1 MDRAILHCDC
11 NNFFASV
18 ELLDRPELKG
28 LPVAVTGDP
37 ENRHGIILAKNDVA
51 KRLGVKTAE
60 TIWQAR
66 QKAPGLI
73 CLPSHHGL
81 YSEFS
86 KRINAIYLR
95 YTDLVEPFS
104 IDESYLDV
112 TGSLKLLK
120 MTPEEIAD
128 ELRARVREEIGITIS
143 VGVSFC
149 KIFAK
154 MGSDYKKP
162 DATTVIGRGDV
173 ERILY
178 PLPVTDML
186 FVGAKTGETLKR
198 MGIHTV
204 GDLARA
210 DHAMLTQRLGAAGES
225 LWKNVNGLDE
235 DPVLPYDTWIPPKS
249 VSHGMTFKRDI
260 VGREEIRTG
269 IAELSDAVSSRLRR
283 LGMKGYVVSVQIKT
297 PSFQTV
303 QKQKRLDHPTWLQ
316 SEITEVCMDL
326 FGSTCSFDL
335 PVRLITVTVSSLID
349 ADSETTQIDIFS
361 EQTEPVKEKKESIE
375 KALDGIRRKYGRES
389 IQLGIRKNPEIGIDH
404 SGPSRTEKEE

>member
-18 ELLDRPELKG
+18 ELRDRPDLKG

-66 QKAPGLI
+66 QKAPGLV
-73 CLPSHHGL
+73 CLPSHYGL
-81 YSEFS
+81 YSDVS
-86 KRINAIYLR
+86 KRINAIYLQ

-112 TGSLKLLK
+112 TGSLRLLGK
-120 MTPEEIAD
+120 TPLQIAD
-128 ELRARVREEIGITIS
+128 ELRGRVREEIGITIS

-149 KIFAK
+149 KVFAK

-162 DATTVIGRGDV
+162 DATTVIGREDV
-173 ERILY
+173 ERLLY

-186 FVGAKTGETLKR
+186 FVGSRTGEALKR
-198 MGIHTV
+198 LGIHTI

-210 DHAMLTQRLGAAGES
+210 DRSMQSRHLGAAGDG
-225 LWKNVNGLDE
+225 LWKHANGFDDE
-235 DPVLPYDTWIPPKS
+235 PVLPYDTWIPPKS

-269 IAELSDAVSSRLRR
+269 IAELADAVSTRLRR
-283 LGMKGYVVSVQIKT
+283 VRMKGFVVSIQIKT
-297 PSFQTV
+297 PNFQTV
-303 QKQKRLDHPTWLQ
+303 QKQRRLDHPTWLQ
-316 SEITEVCMDL
+316 TEITETCMDL
-326 FGSTCSFDL
+326 FASVRSFDL
-335 PVRLITVTVSSLID
+335 PVRLITVGVSSLIG
-349 ADSETTQIDIFS
+349 AESETTQMDIFS
-361 EQTEPVKEKKESIE
+361 EQTEPQKEKKENIE
-375 KALDGIRRKYGRES
+375 KALDGIRRKYGRDS
-389 IQLGIRKNPEIGIDH
+389 IQLGLRDNPEIGIDH
-404 SGPSRTEKEE
+404 SRKDRKREDE